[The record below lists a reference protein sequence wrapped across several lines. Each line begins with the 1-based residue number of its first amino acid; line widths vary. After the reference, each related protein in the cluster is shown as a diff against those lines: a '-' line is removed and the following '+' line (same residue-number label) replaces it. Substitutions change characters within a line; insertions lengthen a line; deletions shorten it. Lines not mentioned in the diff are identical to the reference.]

1 MANYNERLDEILE
14 QRDTRLA
21 TLRRGYAQNRLGWT
35 VDDGSAEQ
43 ELYEKENKIK
53 AEAKAKLQRLIV
65 EAKLSELN
73 ALTPIDGLRRADSF
87 DNSVFV
93 VKVGG
98 IHDRIAQLEK
108 ELENL

>member
-1 MANYNERLDEILE
+1 MVIQFQINDQLDEILGSIKYS
-14 QRDTRLA
+14 TI
-21 TLRRGYAQNRLGWT
+21 
-35 VDDGSAEQ
+35 DGMIP
-43 ELYEKENKIK
+43 LDPFYT

-73 ALTPIDGLRRADSF
+73 ALIPIDGLRRADSF

-98 IHDRIAQLEK
+98 IHDRIAQLEN
-108 ELENL
+108 ELEK